1 MIERRRERRNVTRV
15 RDLVGQL
22 PEQEHL
28 DLGNAVGA
36 GLFNARMAAKCLTD
50 PGPQNE
56 NILQLMTYLTTA
68 IGELSKAREI
78 IQRRS

>member
-1 MIERRRERRNVTRV
+1 MTERRERKPITRV
-15 RDLVGQL
+15 KDLVAQM

-50 PGPQNE
+50 PDPQHE
-56 NILQLMTYLTTA
+56 NILQMMAYLTTA
-68 IGELSKAREI
+68 IRELSKAREL
-78 IQRRS
+78 IQRHS

>member
-1 MIERRRERRNVTRV
+1 MTERGDKRNITRV
-15 RDLVGQL
+15 RDLVAQL

-28 DLGNAVGA
+28 ALGNAVGA

-56 NILQLMTYLTTA
+56 NILQMMTYLTTA
-68 IGELSKAREI
+68 MTELQKARDI
-78 IQRRS
+78 IQRSS

>member
-1 MIERRRERRNVTRV
+1 MTERPERRHIIRV
-15 RDLVGQL
+15 RDLIAQM

-50 PGPQNE
+50 PGPQHDNV
-56 NILQLMTYLTTA
+56 LQMMTYLTTA
-68 IGELSKAREI
+68 IRELSAAREI
-78 IQRRS
+78 VQRLS